1 MQRKVL
7 KPPFGIYSTYSPI
20 RTLRELNVVFQVH
33 VFKRNH
39 SQHTAPCHWICAV
52 IFCSQYAWR
61 QQKALG
67 TLLISIYFQ
76 SPLLGAHHEA
86 ANWRHPL
93 RAVWNRLFSSISPWI
108 SEAHR
113 QPPSPEGLDPSGLG
127 LLSDPPS
134 FVCSHLQGIS
144 GVLLY
149 LNAWWHCPDT
159 SKVL

>member
-1 MQRKVL
+1 MQRKVS

-33 VFKRNH
+33 VFKRNNF
-39 SQHTAPCHWICAV
+39 QHTALCHWICAV
-52 IFCSQYAWR
+52 IFCSQYVWC

-76 SPLLGAHHEA
+76 FPLLGAHHEA

-93 RAVWNRLFSSISPWI
+93 RAVWNRIT
-108 SEAHR
+108 EAHR

-134 FVCSHLQGIS
+134 FVCSNLQGIS
-144 GVLLY
+144 GVLLSF
-149 LNAWWHCPDT
+149 NAWWHCPDT